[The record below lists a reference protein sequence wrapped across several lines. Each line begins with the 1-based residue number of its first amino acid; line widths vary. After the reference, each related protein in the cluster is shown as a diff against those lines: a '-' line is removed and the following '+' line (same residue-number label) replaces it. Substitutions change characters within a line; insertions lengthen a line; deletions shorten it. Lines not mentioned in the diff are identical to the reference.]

1 MPSPIQLEDH
11 KGPVRAAEN
20 IWPVRPSPIQFIYA
34 PVVPPVFSTV
44 KRSSDM
50 TQKTSTKTVHRDS
63 GTGQFVREKYAKTHP
78 KTTETERVR
87 VPVNPKPGKK

>member
-1 MPSPIQLEDH
+1 M
-11 KGPVRAAEN
+11 A
-20 IWPVRPSPIQFIYA
+20 
-34 PVVPPVFSTV
+34 
-44 KRSSDM
+44 
-50 TQKTSTKTVHRDS
+50 QKTSTKTVHRDS